1 MPPLS
6 TLPQSVGVLGLGVS
20 VPERVLTNA
29 DLEKMVDTTD
39 EWIISRTGIRERRI
53 IEEGRAPSE
62 LGIEASWK
70 ALEEAGLSPTD
81 IDTVIYCTFTPDYPM
96 PPSACIL
103 QGKMGIPP
111 CLAYDLNAACSGF
124 IFGLQNA
131 YGLVKSGVAKR
142 VLVVGA
148 DCNSRFTD
156 YKDRGTCVLFGDG
169 AGAVVVGEVEEGRGI
184 LGNCAGTDGTGA
196 FLIHQMSGGAVNPP
210 SADNV
215 EDQYIRMNG
224 REVYKFA
231 VGVFGP
237 AVEQALDK
245 AGLKIEEVDLLV
257 PHQANI
263 RIIESAM
270 QRFGFSPENV
280 VINIGEYGNTSAA
293 SIPLGLDTARQ
304 QGKLTAG
311 TVCVLVAFG
320 AGLTYGATVLRW

>member
-1 MPPLS
+1 M
-6 TLPQSVGVLGLGVS
+6 GILGLGVS

-29 DLEKMVDTTD
+29 DLEKMVDTSE

-53 IEEGRAPSE
+53 IEDGRAPSE
-62 LGIEASWK
+62 LGIQAAER
-70 ALEEAGLSPTD
+70 ALEDASLAPAD
-81 IDTVIYCTFTPDYPM
+81 IDGILYCTFTPDYPM

-103 QGKMGIPP
+103 QAKMGIPP

-124 IFGLQNA
+124 IFGLQTA
-131 YGLVKSGVAKR
+131 YGMVKSGSAKR
-142 VLVVGA
+142 ILVVGA

-156 YKDRGTCVLFGDG
+156 YKDRSTCVLFGDG
-169 AGAVVVGEVEEGRGI
+169 AGAVVVGETEKGRGI
-184 LGNCAGTDGTGA
+184 LGNCAGVDGSGA
-196 FLIHQMSGGAVNPP
+196 FLIYQNSGGAVHPP
-210 SADNV
+210 APDNV
-215 EDQYIRMNG
+215 HEQYIRMNG

-231 VGVFGP
+231 VSVFGP

-245 AGLKIEEVDLLV
+245 AGLTIGDVDLMV

-263 RIIESAM
+263 SIIESAM

-280 VINIGEYGNTSAA
+280 VINIDRYGNTSAG
-293 SIPLGLDTARQ
+293 SIPLAMDTARQ
-304 QGKLTAG
+304 AGKLKAG